1 MIDNLNVFPCLRGV
15 VGKWVYYSTVMTAEQ
30 IARRINTAKSIREA
44 DGLNDYL
51 QRELSKNV
59 NKISKYLINNEWRMF
74 NSIVVGVFD
83 GIPDWITFNLDKIDN
98 ITDAT
103 PESINYLSDSI
114 GMLVLNG
121 DEKMFAIDGQHRVE
135 AIKLAIKTKNT
146 TLLEDQYPV
155 LLVAHIDNK
164 EGKKRTR
171 RLFYDI
177 NKKAVKVSSG
187 DLAVISEEDIDAVV
201 ARKLYAEYGHF
212 DNGKIIALT
221 STANMDKSDV
231 TNYTNLLTLCAVAK
245 LVKPSNIKSNSWNDN
260 DVNTLYEAITE
271 FFDFVIGNVD
281 EYKSYFIE
289 ATHQVKYF
297 RSENPNILFRPI
309 GLILLAKLFVN
320 FKKAKELNY
329 LKRNINK
336 IDFNLPGQHFN
347 LIVWNRGRIEATNQD
362 VAYLLTLYLL
372 DRLPQDMLD
381 GESGFIAKF
390 GLATKGAIALPV
402 KVV

>member
-1 MIDNLNVFPCLRGV
+1 MIDNLSAFPCLRGV

-51 QRELSKNV
+51 QRELGKNV

-83 GIPDWITFNLDKIDN
+83 GIPDWITFNLDSIDR
-98 ITDAT
+98 IDAS
-103 PESINYLSDSI
+103 PEELDYLSDSM
-114 GMLVLNG
+114 GVLVLNG

-135 AIKLAIKTKNT
+135 AIKKALKENSQSLID
-146 TLLEDQYPV
+146 DQYPV
-155 LLVAHIDNK
+155 LLVAHIDNN

-177 NKKAVKVSSG
+177 NKKAVKVSGG

-201 ARKLYAEYGHF
+201 ARKLYAEYRHF
-212 DNGKIIALT
+212 NNGKIIALT

-231 TNYTNLLTLCAVAK
+231 TNFTNLLTLCAVAK
-245 LVKPSNIKSNSWNDN
+245 LIKPSNIKSTNWNDV
-260 DVNTLYEAITE
+260 DVNSLYKTVT
-271 FFDFVIGNVD
+271 DFLDFMINNVN
-281 EYKSYFIE
+281 EYRSCFIE
-289 ATHQVKYF
+289 TSQQISYY
-297 RSENPNILFRPI
+297 RSENPNMLFRPI
-309 GLILLAKLFVN
+309 GLILLSKLYIY
-320 FKKAKELNY
+320 FKNIDDLDY
-329 LKRNINK
+329 LQQNINK
-336 IDFNLPGQHFN
+336 IDFNLPGRHYN

-372 DRLPQDMLD
+372 DRLPPDMLD
-381 GESGFIAKF
+381 GDSGLIAKF
-390 GLATKGAIALPV
+390 GLATKGAIALPEKIV
-402 KVV
+402 